1 MKDFFVTGNN
11 NTRTCPNL
19 ASLVESESGIRLVEV
34 EVNGLVEDKL
44 HKTQID
50 ITFVSK

>member
-19 ASLVESESGIRLVEV
+19 ASLVESESGIQSV

-50 ITFVSK
+50 VTFVSK